1 MEKLCPDFFVIG
13 TMKSG
18 TTWLME
24 CLNYHPE
31 ITCFNELMVLTL
43 FRDGIGKI
51 LNNVNKQIFD
61 GATTTFSEFKYPVP
75 EFVHKDVRDIVCV
88 VWKILIEKV
97 EKNSKFFGEKSPDY
111 IGILEDIVQWYPKAK
126 YIHIV
131 RNPKDVAVSYYHH
144 YRREA
149 KFYDDGKINQIK
161 DLSQASKRE
170 RSKESLI
177 LDAITL
183 WKADQSIIESMK
195 QRFPDRFITVKY
207 EDMKNPKTLN
217 SIYSF
222 IGTKTSVEL
231 CNCVLEATDINERP
245 RAENSFFTFGKS
257 NNWKENLEEDMIL
270 YINSLLGTWREKYD
284 YE

>member
-1 MEKLCPDFFVIG
+1 MEKVYPDFFVLG

-31 ITCFNELMVLTL
+31 ITCFNEIMILSLL
-43 FRDGIGKI
+43 RDGIGKL
-51 LNNVNKQIFD
+51 LNNVNKQILD
-61 GATTTFSEFKYPVP
+61 GASTTFNEFAYPVP
-75 EFVHKDVRDIVCV
+75 EFVHQDVDDIISTI
-88 VWKILIEKV
+88 WKNLIYKTG
-97 EKNSKFFGEKSPDY
+97 KNSKFFGEKSPDY

-222 IGTKTSVEL
+222 IGAKTSVEL

-245 RAENSFFTFGKS
+245 RSENSFFTFGKS
-257 NNWKENLEEDMIL
+257 DNWKENIEEDMIL